1 MPELITLP
9 EQFVTMYENQS
20 LADLLVE
27 FQTLDTVLDHVEH
40 ETRKLII
47 LKIVNN
53 RLRTKQNRPIELIP
67 VEGPIPFWQHPTL
80 LTGLYQFCF
89 IFGGLEKAAGSFVDG
104 LNLFLLIPGINPI
117 LLYAL
122 TITYILLDAVLFYA
136 FEVSFLKKALGVSLT
151 QDDRSLLNQI
161 YLQQVEFAKEIHI
174 GLHDRETTDWDPV
187 IYEEYC
193 SAMRIFN
200 GHLLKKDEN
209 MGVYPSSTF
218 WICVEKGVVMFGA
231 LAVVADSYFMT
242 KTALLLLHISF
253 MSSPFGFILVLGMI
267 GAVLGIYYSM
277 GAQSM
282 SELVN
287 PDRQSYNDLK
297 EGLTIFKRDYASRA
311 PYMPKNRVLP
321 VQLTAPEV
329 SSVQVEVTSDQAAT
343 YR

>member
-1 MPELITLP
+1 MPQLITLP
-9 EQFVTMYENQS
+9 EQFAAMYENQN
-20 LADLLVE
+20 LAELLTE
-27 FQTLDTVLDHVEH
+27 FQTLDSVLDNIEY

-53 RLRTKQNRPIELIP
+53 RLRTWQNRPIESIP
-67 VEGPIPFWQHPTL
+67 VEVPIPFWQHPTL

-104 LNLFLLIPGINPI
+104 LNLFLLIPGINPV

-122 TITYILLDAVLFYA
+122 TVTYIVLDAVLFYA

-151 QDDRSLLNQI
+151 QDDRSLLNQT
-161 YLQQVEFAKEIHI
+161 YLQQLAFAKEIHI
-174 GLHDRETTDWDPV
+174 VLHDRETTDWEPSL
-187 IYEEYC
+187 YEEYC
-193 SAMRIFN
+193 AGMRVFN
-200 GHLLKKDEN
+200 DHLLKKN
-209 MGVYPSSTF
+209 KTMVGYASSTF
-218 WICVEKGVVMFGA
+218 WICAEKGVVMFGA

-242 KTALLLLHISF
+242 KTALVLLHLSF
-253 MSSPFGFILVLGMI
+253 MSSPFGFTLVIAMI

-297 EGLTIFKRDYASRA
+297 EGLTLFERDYASRA
-311 PYMPKNRVLP
+311 PYIPKNRVSP
-321 VQLTAPEV
+321 VQLSMPESTLDLAAV
-329 SSVQVEVTSDQAAT
+329 SIIN
-343 YR
+343 